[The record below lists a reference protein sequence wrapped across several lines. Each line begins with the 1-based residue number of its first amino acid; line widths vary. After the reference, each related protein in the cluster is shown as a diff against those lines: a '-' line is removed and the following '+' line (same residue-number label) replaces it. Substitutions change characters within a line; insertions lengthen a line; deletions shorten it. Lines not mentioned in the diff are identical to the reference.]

1 MLVMSEMD
9 LESSTLLRTRIEALI
24 AENSISILRKCNE
37 VTAGHIGGSL
47 SLSSFLLP
55 LLYLLQLSDDICN
68 FELVLS
74 KGHASLGLYSI
85 LNTLDINHD
94 PFQKYCDLKPTSFH
108 GHTCKHADN
117 LIVHSTG
124 SLGHGLP
131 FSYGRALGQKL
142 LSESPNNI
150 LCILGDG
157 ELQEGTF
164 YETYLHLSR
173 TSDINLKIIIDDNN
187 SIETETMQ
195 CSELLETLFADKISF
210 VDCSVY
216 DQCCSLIDIVRRPG
230 LQLVHCKTSKY
241 VGLPIA
247 FHDPRWHAGV
257 PSAQE
262 LNLMTTGLLPA
273 FKQ

>member
-1 MLVMSEMD
+1 MTQMTSRSKL
-9 LESSTLLRTRIEALI
+9 EALI
-24 AENSISILRKCNE
+24 AENSISILRKCND
-37 VTAGHIGGSL
+37 VSAGHIGGSL

-55 LLYLLQLSDDICN
+55 LLYLLKLNDELHN
-68 FELVLS
+68 LELVLS

-85 LNTLDINHD
+85 LNTLNINNN
-94 PFQKYCDLKPTSFH
+94 PFQKYCDLKPNSFH

-131 FSYGRALGQKL
+131 FAYGRAIGQKL
-142 LSESPNNI
+142 LSDSPKNI

-164 YETYLHLSR
+164 YETYLHFSR

-187 SIETETMQ
+187 SIETETKT
-195 CSELLETLFADKISF
+195 CSEILHSLLPDRLYS
-210 VDCSVY
+210 VDCSDY
-216 DQCCSLIDIVRRPG
+216 DQCCRLIDIVRTPG

-262 LNLMTTGLLPA
+262 LDLMITGLLPA
-273 FKQ
+273 FQQ